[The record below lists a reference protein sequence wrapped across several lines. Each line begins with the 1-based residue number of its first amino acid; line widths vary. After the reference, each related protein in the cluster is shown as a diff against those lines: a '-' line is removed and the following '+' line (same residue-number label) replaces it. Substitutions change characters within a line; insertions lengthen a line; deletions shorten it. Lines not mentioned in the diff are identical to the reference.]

1 MNHLASLIN
10 KLKWGYLFKKPYIDI
25 PSFSLGKKIA
35 KYLSKYGYISGFELK
50 YNKDSNSYYKLS
62 NIFSLN
68 INNIDQLR
76 NLYSQLYSIS
86 LINKLSNK
94 NFINFVLSKN
104 KKSKDIL
111 QYFEQNKLL
120 NIKLYIVTFTINNKI
135 NKLIYWSKKDLQK
148 DLNSFEYKN
157 REYIRLYL
165 KYYENTPSIKDA
177 KTMSL
182 PSQSFYWSVEN
193 MAKAP
198 RIKKLQ
204 VRNFLKFRTKYIRMR
219 INYVIS
225 TTKGLMSAED
235 AFLNRLGGIVLFKIY
250 S

>member
-25 PSFSLGKKIA
+25 PSFSLGKKVS
-35 KYLSKYGYISGFELK
+35 KYLSQYGYVSGFELR
-50 YNKDSNSYYKLS
+50 YNKDSNSYYKFS
-62 NIFSLN
+62 NIFSIN
-68 INNIDQLR
+68 INSLNQLR
-76 NLYSQLYSIS
+76 NLYSQLYDIK
-86 LINKLSNK
+86 LINNLSDK
-94 NFINFVLSKN
+94 KFLNFILSKN
-104 KKSKDIL
+104 KNKDNIL
-111 QYFEQNKLL
+111 KYFNNNNIS
-120 NIKLYIVTFTINNKI
+120 NIKLYIVTFTINNKV

-148 DLNSFEYKN
+148 DLQSFEHKN

-165 KYYENTPSIKDA
+165 KYYENSPSIKDI
-177 KTMSL
+177 KIMSL

-198 RIKKLQ
+198 RIKKLHI
-204 VRNFLKFRTKYIRMR
+204 RNFLKFRTKYIRMR

-225 TTKGLMSAED
+225 TTQGLMSAED
-235 AFLNRLGGIVLFKIY
+235 AFLRKLGGTVLFKIY